1 MSDTPL
7 QPSALAGQFVL
18 TQEQARVPAG
28 WATRQASGWTLATHP
43 ALPVAEIAAPEQA
56 RAGWLVGYPIAGDE
70 LGPPA
75 WRLPPGALA
84 SAAALEQALAE
95 LGGRFVAIVLAGP
108 LARLYLDACGSLAAV
123 YSTQAPVVAST
134 PSLIGGREHAWDDE
148 LARFLQMPASGRWYP
163 FGLTPRRNVE
173 RLLPNHYLDLASWSA
188 HRHWAGPAIE
198 AGEQPVPALV
208 ETIVS
213 RTQRN
218 IAAAAQRYPLHL
230 SLTAGRDSRMLLAC
244 ARAQTERI
252 VFFTFTRGRD
262 TADAQIARTLA
273 RRHQLAHRQLRLE
286 TAQPAEL
293 AAWLERTGRC
303 VSGEIW
309 KIHPTLRHLDRERAL
324 LPGMAG
330 EVARAYLWRAGDH
343 ANQRLEPAELLA
355 RCHLPANEPMLLRAR
370 AWLDEL
376 AGLSAY
382 TILDLLYLEQRL
394 GCWGGPQQYGG
405 DGYSACQLFPLAHRE
420 IFAAMLALPPEYRR
434 ENQLALDICRLAWPE
449 LLDLPFNQFSGWQR
463 YPRRVAKALVLAGRR
478 ALAALRA

>member
-1 MSDTPL
+1 MSNLPR
-7 QPSALAGQFVL
+7 QPSELAGQFVL
-18 TQEQARVPAG
+18 TQEQERIPAG
-28 WATRQASGWTLATHP
+28 WATRQQCGWTLATHP
-43 ALPVAEIAAPEQA
+43 GLPVIEIAAPEQA
-56 RAGWLVGYPIAGDE
+56 QAGWLLGYPIAGDE
-70 LGPPA
+70 LGPPVL
-75 WRLPPGALA
+75 RLPQGALA
-84 SAAALEQALAE
+84 DSAMLESALAE

-108 LARLYLDACGSLAAV
+108 IARLYLDACGSLAAV
-123 YSTQAPVVAST
+123 YSTHAPVVAST
-134 PSLIGGREHAWDDE
+134 PSLIDGREHAWDQE

-163 FGLTPRRNVE
+163 FGLTPKRNVE

-188 HRHWAGPAIE
+188 RRHWAGPAKG
-198 AGEQPVPALV
+198 AGEPPVQALV
-208 ETIVS
+208 EAIVA
-213 RTQRN
+213 RTRRN
-218 IAAAAQRYPLHL
+218 IAATARTYPLHM

-244 ARAQTERI
+244 ARDQIERI

-273 RRHQLAHRQLRLE
+273 REHGLAHRQLRIE
-286 TAQPAEL
+286 SASPAEL

-309 KIHPTLRHLDRERAL
+309 KIHPTLRRLDHERAL

-330 EVARAYLWRAGDH
+330 EVARAYLWRPEDTAER
-343 ANQRLEPAELLA
+343 RLEPAELLA
-355 RCHLPANEPMLLRAR
+355 RCHLPANQPMLLRAE
-370 AWLDEL
+370 AWLAEL

-434 ENQLALDICRLAWPE
+434 GNQLALDICRLAWPE
-449 LLDLPFNQFSGWQR
+449 LLRLPFNQFSGWQR

-478 ALAALRA
+478 AVAALRF